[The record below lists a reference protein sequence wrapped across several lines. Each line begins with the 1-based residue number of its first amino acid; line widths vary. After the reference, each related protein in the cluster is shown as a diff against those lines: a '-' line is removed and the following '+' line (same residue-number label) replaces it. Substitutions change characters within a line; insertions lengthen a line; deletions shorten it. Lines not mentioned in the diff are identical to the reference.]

1 MTYSM
6 TGFATARGEGLG
18 HGWSWELRSVNAKGL
33 DLRLRVPDWVPGL
46 EAALRGTL
54 TKALARGSV
63 TLNLRLSR
71 DEATGGLSVNT
82 GQLDAMLGALKQA
95 EGRAQDKGLTL
106 RPSSAA
112 EILSMRGVLE
122 VSTPDE
128 DGEAMRRVLLG
139 DFDAVLEDFLQMRA
153 TEGHAVAAVL
163 STQLD
168 GIETLVDK
176 ADAAAAERLPRQQE
190 ALKAA
195 MARVLDG
202 AGGQDPDRIAQELAL
217 LAIKADVTEELDR
230 LRTHVAAAR
239 DLLAQE
245 GPVGRKLDFLSQEF
259 NREANTLCSKAQD
272 KALTAIGLEMKT
284 LIDQMREQVQNI
296 E

>member
-6 TGFATARGEGLG
+6 TGFATGRGEGLG

-46 EAALRGTL
+46 EASLRGVL
-54 TKALARGSV
+54 TKGLARGSV

-71 DEATGGLSVNT
+71 EDSSGRLAVNS
-82 GQLDAMLGALKQA
+82 GQLDAVLDALREIEA
-95 EGRAQDKGLTL
+95 RAGEQGVAL
-106 RPSSAA
+106 RPASGV
-112 EILSMRGVLE
+112 EVLQMRGVLE
-122 VSTPDE
+122 QAAPE
-128 DGEAMRRVLLG
+128 ENGEALRQALLA
-139 DFDAVLEDFLQMRA
+139 DFDAVLEDFLRMRA
-153 TEGHAVAAVL
+153 GEGRAVAQVL
-163 STQLD
+163 AGQLD
-168 GIETLVDK
+168 AIEALVVR
-176 ADAAAAERLPRQQE
+176 ATSAAAERLPRQQE
-190 ALKAA
+190 ALQTA
-195 MARVLDG
+195 MARVLEG

-230 LRTHVAAAR
+230 LGAHVTAAR
-239 DLLAQE
+239 ALLAEE

>member
-54 TKALARGSV
+54 TKALSRGSV

-71 DEATGGLSVNT
+71 DDSSGTLAVNT
-82 GQLDAMLGALKQA
+82 AQLDAMLEALSLA
-95 EGRAQDKGLTL
+95 ESRAEAMGLAL

-112 EILSMRGVLE
+112 EILGMRGVLE
-122 VSTPDE
+122 ASAPEE
-128 DGEAMRRVLLG
+128 DNEALRGALLA

-153 TEGHAVAAVL
+153 GEGRSVASVL
-163 STQLD
+163 SAQLD
-168 GIETLVDK
+168 AIETLTGE
-176 ADAAAAERLPRQQE
+176 AERAAAERAPRQKE
-190 ALKAA
+190 ALQAA
-195 MARVLDG
+195 MARVLEG
-202 AGGQDPDRIAQELAL
+202 AGGQDPDRLAQELAL

-230 LRTHVAAAR
+230 LRTHVGAAR
-239 DLLAQE
+239 ALLAQE

>member
-6 TGFATARGEGLG
+6 TGFATRRGEGQG

-46 EAALRGTL
+46 EVALRGGL

-71 DEATGGLSVNT
+71 EESGSALAVNA
-82 GQLDAMLGALKQA
+82 GQLDAVLVALREAEAQA
-95 EGRAQDKGLTL
+95 EARGIAL
-106 RPSSAA
+106 RPASGI
-112 EILSMRGVLE
+112 EVLQMRGVLE
-122 VSTPDE
+122 QAAPEET
-128 DGEAMRRVLLG
+128 GEALRQALLA
-139 DFDAVLEDFLQMRA
+139 DFGAVLEDFLQMRA
-153 TEGHAVAAVL
+153 GEGKAVAQVL
-163 STQLD
+163 TGQLD
-168 GIETLVDK
+168 AIAALV
-176 ADAAAAERLPRQQE
+176 ARATAAAAARLPRQQE
-190 ALKAA
+190 ALRTAL
-195 MARVLDG
+195 ARVLDG

-230 LRTHVAAAR
+230 LTAHVAAAR

-272 KALTAIGLEMKT
+272 KALTAIGLELKT